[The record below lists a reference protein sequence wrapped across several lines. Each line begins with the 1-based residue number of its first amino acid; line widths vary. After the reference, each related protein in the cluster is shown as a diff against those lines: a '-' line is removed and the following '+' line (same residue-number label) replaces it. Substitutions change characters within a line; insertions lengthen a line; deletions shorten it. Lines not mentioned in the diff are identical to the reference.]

1 MITVVEPGQLTS
13 FQDAGRSGYAHLG
26 VPHAGAA
33 DRLSLW
39 HANLLVGN
47 DATFPALELTL
58 RGPTLHFETNAV
70 VAFAGGRVEPTLDDM
85 PLPMYQSVAIHAGQT
100 LACGTLLTGTRCY
113 LAIAGGFTP
122 PATLASS
129 SSDTFAGL
137 GPPIL
142 HAGDRIDCETRELY
156 QGWYL
161 RFPPEFTHETTLR
174 VIPGPHEDW
183 FTPAALAAFFGG
195 TFKVH
200 ADSDRTGLRLSG
212 ERILRKHQDELPS
225 QGMVTGA
232 VQIPGDGHPIALLSN
247 HGTIGG
253 YPVIAV
259 VIQADLP
266 CMGQLCAGAKLR
278 FQQVNRE
285 QALAALRSAEA
296 SLHNSVVSA
305 DPGLLAAR
313 SLMVLAKAHP
323 GLRQARLQLGRWRVH
338 VRR

>member
-13 FQDAGRSGYAHLG
+13 FQDAGRNGYAHLG
-26 VPHAGAA
+26 VSHAGAA
-33 DRLSLW
+33 DNLSLC

-47 DATFPALELTL
+47 DATATALEMTL
-58 RGPTLHFETNAV
+58 RGPTLKFETNAV
-70 VAFAGGRVEPTLDDM
+70 VAFAGGRVEPSLDDM

-100 LACGTLLTGTRCY
+100 LTCGTLLTGMRCY
-113 LAIAGGFTP
+113 LAIAGGFSP
-122 PATLASS
+122 PATLASA

-137 GPPIL
+137 GPPVIR
-142 HAGDRIDCETRELY
+142 AGDLITCETHSLH

-161 RFPPEFTHETTLR
+161 RSPPEFLHETTLR
-174 VIPGPHEDW
+174 VITGPHDDW
-183 FTPAALAAFFGG
+183 FKPSALASFIGR
-195 TFKVH
+195 TFEVR
-200 ADSDRTGLRLSG
+200 ADSDRTGLRLRG
-212 ERILRKHQDELPS
+212 EPILRMHQDELHS
-225 QGMVTGA
+225 QGMVTGG

-266 CMGQLCAGAKLR
+266 GMGQLRAGDKLR
-278 FQQVNRE
+278 FQAVSRE
-285 QALAALRSAEA
+285 QALEVLRTVEVT
-296 SLHNSVVSA
+296 LHDAVVSA

-313 SLMVLAKAHP
+313 SLLVLAKAHP
-323 GLRQARLQLGRWRVH
+323 CLRQARLQLGQRRVR

>member
-1 MITVVEPGQLTS
+1 MITVIEPGQSTS

-33 DRLSLW
+33 DGLSLR

-47 DATFPALELTL
+47 DAISPVLEMTL
-58 RGPTLHFETNAV
+58 RGPTLQFATNAV
-70 VAFAGGRVEPTLDDM
+70 VAFAGGRVEPTLDGM

-100 LACGTLLTGTRCY
+100 LACGTLLTGMRCY
-113 LAIAGGFTP
+113 LAVASGFSP
-122 PATLASS
+122 KPTLASA
-129 SSDTFAGL
+129 SSDAFAGL
-137 GPPIL
+137 GPPVIRT
-142 HAGDRIDCETRELY
+142 GDQITCESHSLDR
-156 QGWYL
+156 GWYL
-161 RFPPEFTHETTLR
+161 RSPPEYFRETTLR
-174 VIPGPHEDW
+174 VIPGPQDDW
-183 FTPAALAAFFGG
+183 FTASALATFLGG
-195 TFKVH
+195 TYAVH

-232 VQIPGDGHPIALLSN
+232 VQIPGNGHPIILLGN

-259 VIQADLP
+259 VIQVDLP
-266 CMGQLCAGAKLR
+266 RMGQLRAGDKLR
-278 FQQVNRE
+278 FQSVSRE
-285 QALAALRSAEA
+285 QALEILRTAHVTQREA
-296 SLHNSVVSA
+296 IVPA

-313 SLMVLAKAHP
+313 SLLVLAKSHP
-323 GLRQARLQLGRWRVH
+323 CLSQARLQLERWRVH